1 MSLKS
6 SFQMKARHYPFM
18 VSLVGFLLK
27 DLYIEG
33 LNIVELYGGVQIIY
47 LARSLSKVL
56 QMQTV
61 DRFIMLGENP
71 GEA

>member
-18 VSLVGFLLK
+18 VSLLGFLLK

-33 LNIVELYGGVQIIY
+33 LNIEELYGGVQIIY